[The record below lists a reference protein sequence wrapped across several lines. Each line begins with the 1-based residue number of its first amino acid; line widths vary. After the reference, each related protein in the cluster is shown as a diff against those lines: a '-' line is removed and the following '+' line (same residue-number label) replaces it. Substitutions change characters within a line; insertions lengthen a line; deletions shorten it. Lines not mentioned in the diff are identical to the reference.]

1 MIDLP
6 SYDGECPSSLVTLT
20 PHSRQS
26 LKRRTTKTRRMMR
39 PRWPR
44 DLDAPARRTRGLAEE
59 NIGRCATPGVER
71 ARLPLLVD
79 SNIDSGSGPETAG
92 RALGRF
98 ATLFGEFALATST
111 AAITAFLVFWTFTAE
126 WTPGPSSRA
135 ADGDSTEPRSIG
147 PTQAAVERRT
157 QGTNEQPSSPRA
169 RLAILRAP
177 SGRVNDAIPLGVSLA
192 GASGSVS
199 LLISGLPAGSTI
211 STGRPLGAGNW
222 RLPAS
227 ELSNAAIRPPRGFVG
242 AIDLTVE
249 LRLADDTV
257 ADRQSLRL
265 TWVGTP
271 ETTEARTA
279 DVAAPVGTDSA
290 APRETP
296 NPQATSAPLR
306 RLDRE
311 EIAYLLKRGEELL
324 AAGELGPARLVLRR
338 AAEAGHP
345 NAAFAL
351 AITYDPILLEARRVV
366 GVAPDIAMARAW
378 YEKAKELGSTDAS
391 RRLELLARA
400 SKVE

>member
-1 MIDLP
+1 
-6 SYDGECPSSLVTLT
+6 
-20 PHSRQS
+20 
-26 LKRRTTKTRRMMR
+26 MR

-44 DLDAPARRTRGLAEE
+44 ELDASAQRARDRAEK
-59 NIGRCATPGVER
+59 NIDRSATPGPRVKR
-71 ARLPLLVD
+71 VRLPLLVPD
-79 SNIDSGSGPETAG
+79 LDSGTQAETAW
-92 RALGRF
+92 RAF
-98 ATLFGEFALATST
+98 ATLLGQFALATST
-111 AAITAFLVFWTFTAE
+111 AAITAFLVFWTFTTE
-126 WTPGPSSRA
+126 WTFLLYGTFTTVWQDGPSSRA
-135 ADGDSTEPRSIG
+135 AEANSTEPRLTG

-157 QGTNEQPSSPRA
+157 QGTKEQPSSPRA

-177 SGRVNDAIPLGVSLA
+177 SGRVNDAIPLGVWLA
-192 GASGSVS
+192 GADESAS
-199 LLISGLPAGSTI
+199 LLISGLPAGSTT

-271 ETTEARTA
+271 ETTAAQTTG
-279 DVAAPVGTDSA
+279 VAAPVGTDST

-296 NPQATSAPLR
+296 NSQATSAPLR

-311 EIAYLLKRGEELL
+311 EIAYLLKRGEELV
-324 AAGELGPARLVLRR
+324 AVGELGPARLVLRR
-338 AAEAGHP
+338 AAEAGDP

-351 AITYDPILLEARRVV
+351 ATTYDPTLLEALRVI
-366 GVAPDIAMARAW
+366 GVAPDTAMARAW

-391 RRLELLARA
+391 RRLELLASAR
-400 SKVE
+400 

>member
-1 MIDLP
+1 
-6 SYDGECPSSLVTLT
+6 
-20 PHSRQS
+20 
-26 LKRRTTKTRRMMR
+26 MR
-39 PRWPR
+39 PRRPR
-44 DLDAPARRTRGLAEE
+44 DPDASARRTRGLAEE
-59 NIGRCATPGVER
+59 NIGRCATPGPNVER

-79 SNIDSGSGPETAG
+79 SNIDSGTGPETAG
-92 RALGRF
+92 RAHRF
-98 ATLFGEFALATST
+98 ATFVGELALAIST
-111 AAITAFLVFWTFTAE
+111 ATITAFLVFWTFTTE
-126 WTPGPSSRA
+126 WTHGPSNHT
-135 ADGDSTEPRSIG
+135 ADGRSIEPRLIG
-147 PTQAAVERRT
+147 PLQAAVERQT
-157 QGTNEQPSSPRA
+157 QGTKEQPSSPRA
-169 RLAILRAP
+169 PLAVLRAP
-177 SGRVNDAIPLGVSLA
+177 SGRIDDAIPLGVSIA
-192 GASGSVS
+192 GASGSAS

-242 AIDLTVE
+242 AIDLAVE
-249 LRLADDTV
+249 LRLANDTV

-271 ETTEARTA
+271 MTTAAQTTGA
-279 DVAAPVGTDSA
+279 AAPVGTDSTE
-290 APRETP
+290 PRETP
-296 NPQATSAPLR
+296 NPQAISAPLR

-351 AITYDPILLEARRVV
+351 AITYDPILLEARRVI
-366 GVAPDIAMARAW
+366 GVAPDLAMARAW

-400 SKVE
+400 VKVE